1 MNEDSLIKQVAK
13 HKVNLSV
20 SKVLYNLTNKENIL
34 QLIYSYIALCEYYV
48 NNEFYEAAIKNLN
61 AAKEIK

>member
-1 MNEDSLIKQVAK
+1 M
-13 HKVNLSV
+13 
-20 SKVLYNLTNKENIL
+20 YNLTNKENML